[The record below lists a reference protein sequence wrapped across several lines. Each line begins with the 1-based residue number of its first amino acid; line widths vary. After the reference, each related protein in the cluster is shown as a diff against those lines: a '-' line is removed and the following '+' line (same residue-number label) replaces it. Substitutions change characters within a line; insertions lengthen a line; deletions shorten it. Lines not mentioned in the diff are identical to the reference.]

1 MTRRELRDSIVRII
15 FREAFYPPQGMEE
28 QTEDYIRE
36 LKEEPE
42 LLLPSMKEE
51 PSEEDVV
58 YIRDKVDA
66 ILAHLPELDRSLEAS
81 SKEWK
86 INRIGKMELAIL
98 RVAAYEIG
106 YDDDIPDRV
115 AINEA
120 IELSKLYCD
129 DKAGAFINGILNK
142 LMEQK
147 TGQDDGA
154 DE

>member
-51 PSEEDVV
+51 PSEEDVA

-66 ILAHLPELDRSLEAS
+66 VLAHLPELDSSLEAS
-81 SKEWK
+81 SREWK

-120 IELSKLYCD
+120 INLGKKYSTAESSRFIHGVL
-129 DKAGAFINGILNK
+129 GAITK
-142 LMEQK
+142 SH
-147 TGQDDGA
+147 A
-154 DE
+154 

>member
-51 PSEEDVV
+51 PSEEDVA

-66 ILAHLPELDRSLEAS
+66 VLAHLPER
-81 SKEWK
+81 
-86 INRIGKMELAIL
+86 
-98 RVAAYEIG
+98 
-106 YDDDIPDRV
+106 P
-115 AINEA
+115 
-120 IELSKLYCD
+120 
-129 DKAGAFINGILNK
+129 
-142 LMEQK
+142 
-147 TGQDDGA
+147 
-154 DE
+154 